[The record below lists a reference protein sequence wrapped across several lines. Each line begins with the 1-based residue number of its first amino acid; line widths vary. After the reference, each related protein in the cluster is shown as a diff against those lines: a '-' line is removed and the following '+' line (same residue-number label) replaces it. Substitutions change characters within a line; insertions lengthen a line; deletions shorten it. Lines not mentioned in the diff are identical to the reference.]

1 MASAFFK
8 IINASLPYNAK
19 NKATAINSNE
29 DPWPNQKMG

>member
-8 IINASLPYNAK
+8 VIDASIPHNAK
-19 NKATAINSNE
+19 NKDTTINSNE